1 MAFRLRPH
9 ERGFY
14 PLFTEAA
21 ENIVVA
27 ADRLALLVAAEPADR
42 PRLAR
47 QVKAAEDEGDRLTHE
62 ILTKLNS
69 VFVTPFDRED
79 IHRLASA
86 LDDVCDAI
94 EEAADRI
101 VLYRLTDLPPGIA
114 VQVDVLCRAA
124 TRTAKAMPGLEKL
137 SQLHQFTI
145 DVNSLEDE
153 GDAAYHAVIAG
164 ILSPTEPITDPAAV
178 LEAIK
183 LKEVVDTLEDA
194 ADAFEAVANT
204 VESIAVKE
212 S

>member
-1 MAFRLRPH
+1 MAFRLRPS
-9 ERGFY
+9 ERGFF
-14 PLFTEAA
+14 PLFTQAA

-27 ADRLALLVAAEPADR
+27 AEELARLVAADAPDR
-42 PRLAR
+42 PTIARL
-47 QVKAAEDEGDRLTHE
+47 VKAAEDEGDRLTHE

-69 VFVTPFDRED
+69 AFVTPFDRED

-101 VLYRLTDLPPGIA
+101 VLYRLGHLPPGIA

-124 TRTAKAMPGLEKL
+124 LRTAAAMPGLEKV
-137 SQLHQFTI
+137 SELHQYTI

-153 GDAAYHAVIAG
+153 GDAAYHATLAG
-164 ILSPTEPITDPAAV
+164 ILSPAEPITDPAAV

-194 ADAFEAVANT
+194 ADAFEAVGNT

>member
-1 MAFRLRPH
+1 MAFRLRPS

-14 PLFTEAA
+14 PLFTQAA

-27 ADRLALLVAAEPADR
+27 AEELARLVAADPPDR
-42 PRLAR
+42 PTIAR
-47 QVKAAEDEGDRLTHE
+47 RVKAAEDEGDRLTHE

-86 LDDVCDAI
+86 LDDVCDMI

-101 VLYRLTDLPPGIA
+101 VLYRLGALPAGIA

-124 TRTAKAMPGLEKL
+124 IRTAAAMPGLEKL
-137 SQLHQFTI
+137 SELHQFTI

-153 GDAAYHAVIAG
+153 ADEIYRELLGDLLV
-164 ILSPTEPITDPAAV
+164 PPAALEPVEV
-178 LEAIK
+178 LTVIK
-183 LKEVVDTLEDA
+183 VKEVVDTLEEA
-194 ADAFEAVANT
+194 ADAFETVANT
-204 VESIAVKE
+204 IQGIALKE
-212 S
+212 A

>member
-1 MAFRLRPH
+1 MAFRLRPS

-14 PLFTEAA
+14 PLFTQAA

-27 ADRLALLVAAEPADR
+27 ADELARLVAASAADR
-42 PRLAR
+42 PTIAR
-47 QVKAAEDEGDRLTHE
+47 RVKAVEDEGDRLTHE

-86 LDDVCDAI
+86 LDDVCDMI

-101 VLYRLTDLPPGIA
+101 VLYRLGDLPAGIG

-124 TRTAKAMPGLEKL
+124 IRTAAAMPGLEKV
-137 SQLHQFTI
+137 SELHQFTV

-153 GDAAYHAVIAG
+153 GDAAYHAVLSG
-164 ILSPTEPITDPAAV
+164 ILSPAEPITDPALV

>member
-14 PLFTEAA
+14 PLFTAAA

-27 ADRLALLVAAEPADR
+27 ADELARLVAAEPADR
-42 PRLAR
+42 PGIAR
-47 QVKAAEDEGDRLTHE
+47 RVKAAEDAGDRLTHE

-79 IHRLASA
+79 IHRLASR

-124 TRTAKAMPGLEKL
+124 TRTAAAMPGLEKL
-137 SQLHQFTI
+137 QELHQYTI

-153 GDAAYHAVIAG
+153 GDAAYHAVLAG

-178 LEAIK
+178 LEAFK

>member
-1 MAFRLRPH
+1 MAFRLRPS

-14 PLFTEAA
+14 PLFTRAA

-27 ADRLALLVAAEPADR
+27 ADELAAVVAADAPDR
-42 PRLAR
+42 PAIAR
-47 QVKAAEDEGDRLTHE
+47 RVKAAEDEGDRLTHE

-69 VFVTPFDRED
+69 TFVTPFDRED

-86 LDDVCDAI
+86 LDDVCDMI

-101 VLYRLTDLPPGIA
+101 VLYRLGDLPAGIA

-124 TRTAKAMPGLEKL
+124 NRTAAAMPGLEKV
-137 SQLHQFTI
+137 SELHQFTI

-153 GDAAYHAVIAG
+153 GDAAYHAVLSG
-164 ILSPTEPITDPAAV
+164 ILSPAEPITDPAAV

>member
-14 PLFTEAA
+14 PLFTAAA

-27 ADRLALLVAAEPADR
+27 ADELARVVAAEPADR
-42 PRLAR
+42 PAIAR
-47 QVKAAEDEGDRLTHE
+47 RVKAAEDEGDRLTHQ

-101 VLYRLTDLPPGIA
+101 VLYRLGDLPAGIA

-124 TRTAKAMPGLEKL
+124 TRTAAAMPGLEKV
-137 SQLHQFTI
+137 SELHQFTI

-153 GDAAYHAVIAG
+153 GDAAYHAVLSG
-164 ILSPTEPITDPAAV
+164 ILSPTEPITEPAAV

-183 LKEVVDTLEDA
+183 LKEVVDTLEGA